1 MDKRAFQPNIVSR
14 TTRTA
19 VAAMLASTMCIPS
32 PALAQES
39 RSDNSPTS
47 ELQEPSNEETL
58 GDKPDSTLAAAND
71 SSPQQAVETAI
82 EEAPVALSAGED
94 AESTLTY
101 SIDEDGNATITGT
114 TDEKTKRGVVIPE
127 SIDGHPVTAIAAY
140 AFSGKTPQSDYDLS
154 DRTDLWL
161 TSIYIPNSVK
171 SIGGFAFE
179 NNKNLESVHLPENG
193 CTIGHRGG
201 YLDAHGS
208 IFDGCT
214 SLKTI
219 TIPDGLDVIDPTHFE
234 TCISA
239 LSAPKLESVTF
250 AKGTSTICNGLLAN
264 CPSLKSI
271 NIPDSV
277 KSIGA
282 SVFSDCEAL
291 ESIDIP
297 DSVKS
302 IGSYAFSGCEALE
315 SVRLPEGG
323 CEIGAKDDRGSY
335 GFVFS
340 GCTSLKRIAIPD
352 GLTTPDAHNSTT
364 GAFAAPALESVAI
377 ANNASAI
384 DGGLLANCPS
394 LKSVDI
400 PDSVKSIGAFAF
412 SGCEALES
420 VRLPEGGC
428 EIGAKKGYGD
438 CGRIFSGCTSLKR
451 IAIPDGL
458 TTPDAHNSTTGAFA
472 APALESVA
480 IANNASAI
488 DGGLLANCPSLKSVD
503 IPDSVKSIGAF
514 AFSGCEA
521 LESVRLPE
529 GGCEIGSVFFSYND
543 GPKRYGNV
551 FQGCTSLTS
560 LHIPKGI
567 TALSSENYYA
577 WDYSMFSAPALKSVT
592 FEDSVNALS
601 ASMFKNCEALEAVSI
616 PNGVKTIPSYCF
628 SNCKALTSLDIPE
641 SVKTIEGCA
650 FKGCGFASINLPDTV
665 KAIHDGAFA
674 DCASLSTVNLPTKGV
689 ELGGSY
695 YPSNS
700 NSGTFAGCT
709 ALKSITLPDGITG
722 GMLGAP
728 ALTNVKFAP
737 GIKKINGLGGC
748 TALSNVIVPD
758 SARQICEGSFS
769 GCVSLQRIDIPE
781 GVTSISN
788 SAFGYCKSLQQVN
801 LPDSLRKIGYNSFGN
816 CTSLQDLQIPADVA
830 EIGGGAFI
838 NCTSLKSVSLPSN
851 IQQINHSTFENC
863 TSLKS
868 IDLPISVRNI
878 YEHAFYKCYD
888 LVNATITPNT
898 TNISNN
904 AFDLSGL
911 ENGTITCVKGSAAD
925 SFAQKAGIKRNYYT
939 DNTDYQDVAN
949 SSISLNTY
957 DIGFDGTSA
966 EPKPNVYIGNKY
978 LYSGSDFDIYYENNT
993 APGTATIVITGK
1005 GKYHGTRTFTFQI
1018 DEAEQG
1024 SAVRLAGESAAD
1036 TSARIAT
1043 EAFPEGSEWV
1053 IIARDDDFADA
1064 MSATGLAGVLN
1075 APIVLTDRYSLS
1087 DAAARAV
1094 QTLGAKKAYIIGGT
1108 GAIPGDIEGSLA
1120 TFGCQTQDRI
1130 FGYDSWDTST
1140 ECAKKIAEHGG
1151 NPGSNA
1157 VVAMSTNFQDALS
1170 ISSYAYKYQVP
1181 IFLETDEAHG
1191 RQLTEAAASAIKELS
1206 GTIYVPGGNGAVPQA
1221 SVEEVFGR
1229 ERVVRLSGWD
1239 GYDTSNQI
1247 ATYMV
1252 EHGLLSPSTICLA
1265 SGAPDPKGVDAL
1277 AGAAFAGKAG
1287 GVVLLTNANPRFG
1300 SISTTTIEGADSE
1313 GTSAFLPSH
1322 AKDVEQAYI
1331 LGGKAVMPA
1340 ELQQR
1345 VNDILD

>member
-352 GLTTPDAHNSTT
+352 GLTTPN
-364 GAFAAPALESVAI
+364 
-377 ANNASAI
+377 
-384 DGGLLANCPS
+384 
-394 LKSVDI
+394 
-400 PDSVKSIGAFAF
+400 
-412 SGCEALES
+412 
-420 VRLPEGGC
+420 
-428 EIGAKKGYGD
+428 
-438 CGRIFSGCTSLKR
+438 
-451 IAIPDGL
+451 
-458 TTPDAHNSTTGAFA
+458 AHNSTTGAFA

-551 FQGCTSLTS
+551 FQGCTSLTN

-838 NCTSLKSVSLPSN
+838 NCTSLESVSLPSN

>member
-1 MDKRAFQPNIVSR
+1 
-14 TTRTA
+14 
-19 VAAMLASTMCIPS
+19 MLASTMCIPS

-39 RSDNSPTS
+39 RSDNSPAS

-71 SSPQQAVETAI
+71 SPSLQATEAAVED
-82 EEAPVALSAGED
+82 APMALSAGED

-114 TDEKTKRGVVIPE
+114 TDEKTKRGIVIPE
-127 SIDGHPVTAIAAY
+127 SIDGHPVTAIAEY

-171 SIGGFAFE
+171 SIGGFAFK

-193 CTIGHRGG
+193 CIIGHKDRW
-201 YLDAHGS
+201 DAYGS
-208 IFDGCT
+208 IFSECI

-219 TIPDGLDVIDPTHFE
+219 TIPNGLDIIDGTYRG

-239 LSAPKLESVTF
+239 LSAPNLENVIFS
-250 AKGTSTICNGLLAN
+250 KGTSAIC
-264 CPSLKSI
+264 
-271 NIPDSV
+271 
-277 KSIGA
+277 
-282 SVFSDCEAL
+282 
-291 ESIDIP
+291 
-297 DSVKS
+297 
-302 IGSYAFSGCEALE
+302 
-315 SVRLPEGG
+315 
-323 CEIGAKDDRGSY
+323 RG
-335 GFVFS
+335 
-340 GCTSLKRIAIPD
+340 I
-352 GLTTPDAHNSTT
+352 
-364 GAFAAPALESVAI
+364 
-377 ANNASAI
+377 
-384 DGGLLANCPS
+384 LANCPS

-420 VRLPEGGC
+420 VRLPEG
-428 EIGAKKGYGD
+428 
-438 CGRIFSGCTSLKR
+438 S
-451 IAIPDGL
+451 
-458 TTPDAHNSTTGAFA
+458 
-472 APALESVA
+472 
-480 IANNASAI
+480 
-488 DGGLLANCPSLKSVD
+488 
-503 IPDSVKSIGAF
+503 
-514 AFSGCEA
+514 
-521 LESVRLPE
+521 
-529 GGCEIGSVFFSYND
+529 CEIGSILNYYNESQL
-543 GPKRYGNV
+543 YGNV

-560 LHIPKGI
+560 LRLPKGI
-567 TALSSENYYA
+567 TAISSENNYA

-592 FEDSVNALS
+592 FEDGTNTLFAH
-601 ASMFKNCEALEAVSI
+601 MFENCEALESVSI

-628 SNCKALTSLDIPE
+628 SNCKALASLDIPE
-641 SVKTIEGCA
+641 SVKTIESYA
-650 FKGCGFASINLPDTV
+650 FKGCGFASIDLPDTV
-665 KAIHDGAFA
+665 KAIHDRAFA
-674 DCASLSTVNLPTKGV
+674 DCTSLSTVNLPTKGV

-709 ALKSITLPDGITG
+709 ALKSIALPDGITG

-769 GCVSLQRIDIPE
+769 GCVSLQKIDIPE

-788 SAFGYCKSLQQVN
+788 DAFGYCKSLQQVN
-801 LPDSLRKIGYNSFGN
+801 LPDSLRRIGYNSFNN
-816 CTSLQDLQIPADVA
+816 CASLQNLQRCTDVA
-830 EIGGGAFI
+830 EIGSSAFA
-838 NCTSLKSVSLPSN
+838 NCTSLESISLPTN
-851 IQQINHSTFENC
+851 IQQINNSTFENC

-868 IDLPISVRNI
+868 IDLPISVRSI

-888 LVNATITPNT
+888 LANATITPNT
-898 TNISNN
+898 TNISSN

-911 ENGTITCVKGSAAD
+911 ENGTITCVRGSAAD
-925 SFAQKAGIKRNYYT
+925 SFARNADIKQSYYT
-939 DNTDYQDVAN
+939 DSTDYQDVAN
-949 SSISLNTY
+949 SSIYLNSY

-966 EPKPNVYIGNKY
+966 EPKPNVYIGNQY
-978 LYSGSDFDIYYENNT
+978 LYSGRDFDIYYENNT

-1053 IIARDDDFADA
+1053 VIARDDDFADA

-1151 NPGSNA
+1151 NSDGNA

-1191 RQLTEAAASAIKELS
+1191 RQLTEAAVSAIKELS

-1221 SVEEVFGR
+1221 SVEEVFGKQ
-1229 ERVVRLSGWD
+1229 RVARLSGWD

-1252 EHGLLSPSTICLA
+1252 ERGLLSPSTICLA

-1277 AGAAFAGKAG
+1277 AGAALAGKAG
-1287 GVVLLTNANPRFG
+1287 GVVLLTNVNPRFG

>member
-94 AESTLTY
+94 ADSALTY

-179 NNKNLESVHLPENG
+179 NNRNLESVHLPENG

-394 LKSVDI
+394 LKSI
-400 PDSVKSIGAFAF
+400 
-412 SGCEALES
+412 
-420 VRLPEGGC
+420 
-428 EIGAKKGYGD
+428 
-438 CGRIFSGCTSLKR
+438 
-451 IAIPDGL
+451 
-458 TTPDAHNSTTGAFA
+458 
-472 APALESVA
+472 
-480 IANNASAI
+480 
-488 DGGLLANCPSLKSVD
+488 D

-551 FQGCTSLTS
+551 FQGCTSLTN

-838 NCTSLKSVSLPSN
+838 NCTSLESVSLPSN

-1221 SVEEVFGR
+1221 SVEEVFGKK
-1229 ERVVRLSGWD
+1229 RVVRLSGWD

-1252 EHGLLSPSTICLA
+1252 ERGLLSPSTICLV

-1277 AGAAFAGKAG
+1277 AGAALAGKAG

-1300 SISTTTIEGADSE
+1300 SISTTTIEGADSK

>member
-428 EIGAKKGYGD
+428 EIG
-438 CGRIFSGCTSLKR
+438 
-451 IAIPDGL
+451 
-458 TTPDAHNSTTGAFA
+458 
-472 APALESVA
+472 
-480 IANNASAI
+480 
-488 DGGLLANCPSLKSVD
+488 
-503 IPDSVKSIGAF
+503 
-514 AFSGCEA
+514 
-521 LESVRLPE
+521 
-529 GGCEIGSVFFSYND
+529 SVFFSYND

-551 FQGCTSLTS
+551 FQGCTSLTN

-709 ALKSITLPDGITG
+709 ALKSVTLPDGITG

-838 NCTSLKSVSLPSN
+838 NCTSLESVSLPSN

-1221 SVEEVFGR
+1221 SVEEVFGKK
-1229 ERVVRLSGWD
+1229 RVVRLSGWD

-1252 EHGLLSPSTICLA
+1252 ERGLLSPSTICLA

-1277 AGAAFAGKAG
+1277 AGAALAGKAG

>member
-58 GDKPDSTLAAAND
+58 GDKLDSTLAAAND
-71 SSPQQAVETAI
+71 SPSLQATEAAVED
-82 EEAPVALSAGED
+82 APIALSAGED

-101 SIDEDGNATITGT
+101 SIGEDGNATITGT
-114 TDEKTKRGVVIPE
+114 TDEKTKRGIVIPE

-171 SIGGFAFE
+171 SIGGFAFS

-193 CTIGHRGG
+193 CTIGHRDNW
-201 YLDAHGS
+201 DAYGS
-208 IFDGCT
+208 IFDECV
-214 SLKTI
+214 SLKLI
-219 TIPDGLDVIDPTHFE
+219 TIPKGLNIIDGSYRGTY
-234 TCISA
+234 ISA

-250 AKGTSTICNGLLAN
+250 AEGTSAIC
-264 CPSLKSI
+264 K
-271 NIPDSV
+271 
-277 KSIGA
+277 
-282 SVFSDCEAL
+282 
-291 ESIDIP
+291 
-297 DSVKS
+297 
-302 IGSYAFSGCEALE
+302 
-315 SVRLPEGG
+315 
-323 CEIGAKDDRGSY
+323 
-335 GFVFS
+335 
-340 GCTSLKRIAIPD
+340 
-352 GLTTPDAHNSTT
+352 
-364 GAFAAPALESVAI
+364 
-377 ANNASAI
+377 
-384 DGGLLANCPS
+384 GLLANCPS

-400 PDSVKSIGAFAF
+400 PDSVKSIDAYAF
-412 SGCEALES
+412 SGCASLES

-428 EIGAKKGYGD
+428 EIGNNGLDGN
-438 CGRIFSGCTSLKR
+438 CGPIFTGCDSLKH
-451 IAIPDGL
+451 IIIPDGL
-458 TTPDAHNSTTGAFA
+458 TIPNDNDSPTGAFAFA
-472 APALESVA
+472 APALESVTF
-480 IANNASAI
+480 ANDVSAI
-488 DGGLLANCPSLKSVD
+488 DHGLLANCPSLKSVD

-551 FQGCTSLTS
+551 FQGCTSLTN

-801 LPDSLRKIGYNSFGN
+801 LPDSLRKIGYNSFSN

-838 NCTSLKSVSLPSN
+838 NCTSLESVSLPSN
-851 IQQINHSTFENC
+851 IQQINYSTFENC
-863 TSLKS
+863 TSLKA

-911 ENGTITCVKGSAAD
+911 ENGTITCVRGSAAD
-925 SFAQKAGIKRNYYT
+925 SFARNADIKRSYYT
-939 DNTDYQDVAN
+939 DSTDYQDVAN
-949 SSISLNTY
+949 SSIYLNSY
-957 DIGFDGTSA
+957 DIRFDGTSA
-966 EPKPNVYIGNKY
+966 EPKPNVYIGNQY
-978 LYSGSDFDIYYENNT
+978 LYSGRDFDIYYENNT

-1053 IIARDDDFADA
+1053 VIARDDDFADA

-1094 QTLGAKKAYIIGGT
+1094 QALGAKKAYIIGGT
-1108 GAIPGDIEGSLA
+1108 GAIPGDIEGGLA
-1120 TFGCQTQDRI
+1120 TFGCQTQGRI

-1191 RQLTEAAASAIKELS
+1191 RQLTEAAASAIKKLS

-1221 SVEEVFGR
+1221 SVEEVFGK

-1277 AGAAFAGKAG
+1277 AGAALAGKAG

-1300 SISTTTIEGADSE
+1300 SISTTTIKGADSE

>member
-1 MDKRAFQPNIVSR
+1 
-14 TTRTA
+14 
-19 VAAMLASTMCIPS
+19 MLASTMCIPS

-39 RSDNSPTS
+39 RSDNSPAS

-71 SSPQQAVETAI
+71 SPSLQATEAAVED
-82 EEAPVALSAGED
+82 APMALSAGED

-114 TDEKTKRGVVIPE
+114 TDEKTKRGIVIPE
-127 SIDGHPVTAIAAY
+127 SIDGHPVTAIAEY

-171 SIGGFAFE
+171 SIGGFAFK

-193 CTIGHRGG
+193 CIIGHKDRW
-201 YLDAHGS
+201 DAYGS
-208 IFDGCT
+208 IFSECI

-219 TIPDGLDVIDPTHFE
+219 TIPNGLDIIDGTYRG

-239 LSAPKLESVTF
+239 LSAPNLENVIFS
-250 AKGTSTICNGLLAN
+250 KGTSAIC
-264 CPSLKSI
+264 
-271 NIPDSV
+271 
-277 KSIGA
+277 
-282 SVFSDCEAL
+282 
-291 ESIDIP
+291 
-297 DSVKS
+297 
-302 IGSYAFSGCEALE
+302 
-315 SVRLPEGG
+315 
-323 CEIGAKDDRGSY
+323 RG
-335 GFVFS
+335 
-340 GCTSLKRIAIPD
+340 I
-352 GLTTPDAHNSTT
+352 
-364 GAFAAPALESVAI
+364 
-377 ANNASAI
+377 
-384 DGGLLANCPS
+384 LANCPS

-420 VRLPEGGC
+420 VRLPEG
-428 EIGAKKGYGD
+428 
-438 CGRIFSGCTSLKR
+438 S
-451 IAIPDGL
+451 
-458 TTPDAHNSTTGAFA
+458 
-472 APALESVA
+472 
-480 IANNASAI
+480 
-488 DGGLLANCPSLKSVD
+488 
-503 IPDSVKSIGAF
+503 
-514 AFSGCEA
+514 
-521 LESVRLPE
+521 
-529 GGCEIGSVFFSYND
+529 CEIGSILNYYNESQL
-543 GPKRYGNV
+543 YGNV

-560 LHIPKGI
+560 LRLPKGI
-567 TALSSENYYA
+567 TAISSENNYA

-592 FEDSVNALS
+592 FEDGTNTLFAH
-601 ASMFKNCEALEAVSI
+601 MFENCEALESVSI

-628 SNCKALTSLDIPE
+628 SNCKALASLDIPE
-641 SVKTIEGCA
+641 SVKTIESYA
-650 FKGCGFASINLPDTV
+650 FKGCGFASIDLPDTV
-665 KAIHDGAFA
+665 KAIHDRAFA
-674 DCASLSTVNLPTKGV
+674 DCTSLSTVNLPTKGV

-769 GCVSLQRIDIPE
+769 GCVSLQKIDIPE

-788 SAFGYCKSLQQVN
+788 DAFGYCKSLQQVN
-801 LPDSLRKIGYNSFGN
+801 LPDSLRRIGYNSFNN
-816 CTSLQDLQIPADVA
+816 CASLQNLQIPTDVA
-830 EIGGGAFI
+830 EIGSSAFA
-838 NCTSLKSVSLPSN
+838 NCTSLESISLPTN
-851 IQQINHSTFENC
+851 IQQINNSTFENC

-868 IDLPISVRNI
+868 IDLPISVRSI

-888 LVNATITPNT
+888 LANATITPNT
-898 TNISNN
+898 TNISSN

-911 ENGTITCVKGSAAD
+911 ENGTITCVRGSAAD
-925 SFAQKAGIKRNYYT
+925 SFARNADIKQSYYT
-939 DNTDYQDVAN
+939 DSTDYQDVAN
-949 SSISLNTY
+949 SSIYLNSY

-966 EPKPNVYIGNKY
+966 EPKPNVYIGNQY
-978 LYSGSDFDIYYENNT
+978 LYSGRDFDIYYENNT

-1053 IIARDDDFADA
+1053 VIARDDDFADA

-1151 NPGSNA
+1151 NSDGNA

-1191 RQLTEAAASAIKELS
+1191 RQLTEAAVSAIKELS

-1221 SVEEVFGR
+1221 SVEEVFGKQ
-1229 ERVVRLSGWD
+1229 RVARLSGWD

-1252 EHGLLSPSTICLA
+1252 ERGLLSPSTICLA

-1277 AGAAFAGKAG
+1277 AGAALAGKAG
-1287 GVVLLTNANPRFG
+1287 GVVLLTNVNPRFG

-1345 VNDILD
+1345 VNYILG

>member
-1 MDKRAFQPNIVSR
+1 MDKRAIQPYIVSR

-19 VAAMLASTMCIPS
+19 VAAMLASTMCMPL
-32 PALAQES
+32 PALAQEN
-39 RSDNSPTS
+39 RSDNSPAS

-58 GDKPDSTLAAAND
+58 GDKPDSTLAAASD
-71 SSPQQAVETAI
+71 SSPQQAAKTAI
-82 EEAPVALSAGED
+82 EEAPITLSAGED

-114 TDEKTKRGVVIPE
+114 TDEKTKRGIVIPE

-171 SIGGFAFE
+171 SIGGFAFK

-193 CTIGHRGG
+193 CIIGHKDRW
-201 YLDAHGS
+201 DAYGS
-208 IFDGCT
+208 IFSECI

-219 TIPDGLDVIDPTHFE
+219 IIPNGLDIIDGTYRG

-239 LSAPKLESVTF
+239 LSAPNLENVIFS
-250 AKGTSTICNGLLAN
+250 KGTSAIC
-264 CPSLKSI
+264 
-271 NIPDSV
+271 
-277 KSIGA
+277 
-282 SVFSDCEAL
+282 
-291 ESIDIP
+291 
-297 DSVKS
+297 
-302 IGSYAFSGCEALE
+302 
-315 SVRLPEGG
+315 
-323 CEIGAKDDRGSY
+323 RG
-335 GFVFS
+335 
-340 GCTSLKRIAIPD
+340 I
-352 GLTTPDAHNSTT
+352 
-364 GAFAAPALESVAI
+364 
-377 ANNASAI
+377 
-384 DGGLLANCPS
+384 LANCPS

-400 PDSVKSIGAFAF
+400 PDSVKSIDAYAFSGCTSLESMEIPDSIKSIGACAF
-412 SGCEALES
+412 SGCEALE
-420 VRLPEGGC
+420 
-428 EIGAKKGYGD
+428 A
-438 CGRIFSGCTSLKR
+438 
-451 IAIPDGL
+451 
-458 TTPDAHNSTTGAFA
+458 
-472 APALESVA
+472 
-480 IANNASAI
+480 
-488 DGGLLANCPSLKSVD
+488 
-503 IPDSVKSIGAF
+503 
-514 AFSGCEA
+514 
-521 LESVRLPE
+521 VRLPE
-529 GGCEIGSVFFSYND
+529 GGCEIGSTLN
-543 GPKRYGNV
+543 GYGSTL
-551 FQGCTSLTS
+551 FGDIFEGCTSLTN

-567 TALSSENYYA
+567 TATSSENNHA

-592 FEDSVNALS
+592 FEDGVNALS
-601 ASMFKNCEALEAVSI
+601 ASMFKNCEALESVSI

-628 SNCKALTSLDIPE
+628 SNCKALASLDVPE
-641 SVKTIEGCA
+641 SVKTIESYA
-650 FKGCGFASINLPDTV
+650 FKGCGFASIDLPDTV
-665 KAIHDGAFA
+665 KAIHDRAFA
-674 DCASLSTVNLPTKGV
+674 DCTSLSTVNLPTKGV

-830 EIGGGAFI
+830 EIGGGAFT
-838 NCTSLKSVSLPSN
+838 NCTSLESVSLPSN
-851 IQQINHSTFENC
+851 IQQINYSTFENC
-863 TSLKS
+863 TSLKT
-868 IDLPISVRNI
+868 INLPISVRSI

-888 LVNATITPNT
+888 LANATITPNT
-898 TNISNN
+898 TNISSN

-911 ENGTITCVKGSAAD
+911 ENGTITCVRDSAAD
-925 SFAQKAGIKRNYYT
+925 SFARNADIKRSYYT
-939 DNTDYQDVAN
+939 DSTDYQDVAN

-966 EPKPNVYIGNKY
+966 EPKPNVYIGNQY
-978 LYSGSDFDIYYENNT
+978 LYSGKDFDIYYENNT

-1053 IIARDDDFADA
+1053 VIARDDDFADA

-1094 QTLGAKKAYIIGGT
+1094 QALGAKKAYIIGGT
-1108 GAIPGDIEGSLA
+1108 GAIPGDIEGGLA
-1120 TFGCQTQDRI
+1120 TFGCQTQGRI

-1191 RQLTEAAASAIKELS
+1191 RQLTEAAVSAIKELS
-1206 GTIYVPGGNGAVPQA
+1206 GTIYVPGGNGAVPRA
-1221 SVEEVFGR
+1221 SVEEVFGKQ
-1229 ERVVRLSGWD
+1229 RVVRLSGWD

-1252 EHGLLSPSTICLA
+1252 ERGLLSPSTICLA

-1277 AGAAFAGKAG
+1277 AGAALAGKAG

-1345 VNDILD
+1345 VNDILG

>member
-193 CTIGHRGG
+193 CTIGHKDRW
-201 YLDAHGS
+201 DAYGS
-208 IFDGCT
+208 IFSECI

-219 TIPDGLDVIDPTHFE
+219 TIPNGLDIIDGTYRG

-250 AKGTSTICNGLLAN
+250 VEGASTIC
-264 CPSLKSI
+264 K
-271 NIPDSV
+271 
-277 KSIGA
+277 
-282 SVFSDCEAL
+282 
-291 ESIDIP
+291 
-297 DSVKS
+297 
-302 IGSYAFSGCEALE
+302 
-315 SVRLPEGG
+315 
-323 CEIGAKDDRGSY
+323 
-335 GFVFS
+335 GF
-340 GCTSLKRIAIPD
+340 
-352 GLTTPDAHNSTT
+352 
-364 GAFAAPALESVAI
+364 
-377 ANNASAI
+377 
-384 DGGLLANCPS
+384 LANCPS

-400 PDSVKSIGAFAF
+400 PDSVKSIEAYAF

-420 VRLPEGGC
+420 
-428 EIGAKKGYGD
+428 I
-438 CGRIFSGCTSLKR
+438 
-451 IAIPDGL
+451 
-458 TTPDAHNSTTGAFA
+458 
-472 APALESVA
+472 
-480 IANNASAI
+480 
-488 DGGLLANCPSLKSVD
+488 D
-503 IPDSVKSIGAF
+503 IPDSVKSIGAY
-514 AFSGCEA
+514 AFGGCEG
-521 LESVRLPE
+521 LESVRLPD
-529 GGCEIGSVFFSYND
+529 GGCEIGSTLN
-543 GPKRYGNV
+543 GYGSTLFGNI
-551 FQGCTSLTS
+551 FEGCTSLTE
-560 LHIPKGI
+560 LYIPKGI
-567 TALSSENYYA
+567 AAISDENDYA

-592 FEDSVNALS
+592 FDDGVNALS
-601 ASMFKNCEALEAVSI
+601 ANMFKNCEALESVSI

-628 SNCKALTSLDIPE
+628 SNCKALASLDIPE
-641 SVKTIEGCA
+641 SVKTIEDYA
-650 FKGCGFASINLPDTV
+650 FKGCGFVSINLPDTV
-665 KAIHDGAFA
+665 KAIHNGAFA
-674 DCASLSTVNLPTKGV
+674 DCTSLSTVNLPTKGV
-689 ELGGSY
+689 ELGGNY
-695 YPSNS
+695 HFSNS
-700 NSGTFAGCT
+700 NYGTFAGCT

-816 CTSLQDLQIPADVA
+816 CTSLQNLQIPTNVA
-830 EIGGGAFI
+830 EIGSSAFA
-838 NCTSLKSVSLPSN
+838 NCTSLESISLPTN
-851 IQQINHSTFENC
+851 IQKINSSTFENC

-868 IDLPISVRNI
+868 IDLPISVRSI
-878 YEHAFYKCYD
+878 YEHAFYKCYA
-888 LVNATITPNT
+888 LANATITPNT
-898 TNISNN
+898 TNISSN

-911 ENGTITCVKGSAAD
+911 ENGTITCVRDSAAD
-925 SFAQKAGIKRNYYT
+925 SFARNADIKRSYYT
-939 DNTDYQDVAN
+939 DSTDYQDVAN
-949 SSISLNTY
+949 SSIYLNSY

-966 EPKPNVYIGNKY
+966 EPKPNVYIGNQY
-978 LYSGSDFDIYYENNT
+978 LYSGRDFDIYYENNT

-1053 IIARDDDFADA
+1053 VIARDDDFADA

-1094 QTLGAKKAYIIGGT
+1094 QALGAKKAYIIGGT
-1108 GAIPGDIEGSLA
+1108 GAIPGDIEGGLA
-1120 TFGCQTQDRI
+1120 TFGCQTQGRI

-1191 RQLTEAAASAIKELS
+1191 RQLTEAAVSAIKELS
-1206 GTIYVPGGNGAVPQA
+1206 GTIYVPGGNGAVPRA
-1221 SVEEVFGR
+1221 SVEEVFGKQ
-1229 ERVVRLSGWD
+1229 RVVRLSGWD

-1252 EHGLLSPSTICLA
+1252 ERGLLSPSTICLA

-1277 AGAAFAGKAG
+1277 AGAALAGKAG

-1345 VNDILD
+1345 VNDILG

>member
-39 RSDNSPTS
+39 RSDNSPAS

-71 SSPQQAVETAI
+71 SPSLQATEAAVED
-82 EEAPVALSAGED
+82 APMALSAGED

-114 TDEKTKRGVVIPE
+114 TDEKTKRGIVIPE
-127 SIDGHPVTAIAAY
+127 SIDGHPVTAIAEY

-171 SIGGFAFE
+171 SIGGFAFK

-193 CTIGHRGG
+193 CIIGHKDRW
-201 YLDAHGS
+201 DAYGS
-208 IFDGCT
+208 IFSECI

-219 TIPDGLDVIDPTHFE
+219 TIPNGLDIIDGTYRG

-239 LSAPKLESVTF
+239 LSAPNLENVIFS
-250 AKGTSTICNGLLAN
+250 KGTSAIC
-264 CPSLKSI
+264 
-271 NIPDSV
+271 
-277 KSIGA
+277 
-282 SVFSDCEAL
+282 
-291 ESIDIP
+291 
-297 DSVKS
+297 
-302 IGSYAFSGCEALE
+302 
-315 SVRLPEGG
+315 
-323 CEIGAKDDRGSY
+323 RG
-335 GFVFS
+335 
-340 GCTSLKRIAIPD
+340 I
-352 GLTTPDAHNSTT
+352 
-364 GAFAAPALESVAI
+364 
-377 ANNASAI
+377 
-384 DGGLLANCPS
+384 LANCPS

-400 PDSVKSIGAFAF
+400 PDSVKSIGAYAF
-412 SGCEALES
+412 GGCEALES
-420 VRLPEGGC
+420 VRLP
-428 EIGAKKGYGD
+428 D
-438 CGRIFSGCTSLKR
+438 
-451 IAIPDGL
+451 
-458 TTPDAHNSTTGAFA
+458 
-472 APALESVA
+472 
-480 IANNASAI
+480 
-488 DGGLLANCPSLKSVD
+488 
-503 IPDSVKSIGAF
+503 
-514 AFSGCEA
+514 
-521 LESVRLPE
+521 
-529 GGCEIGSVFFSYND
+529 GGCEIGSALNYYHD
-543 GPKRYGNV
+543 GLQLHGNV
-551 FQGCTSLTS
+551 FQGCTSLTN

-567 TALSSENYYA
+567 TAISNESSYTWSYP
-577 WDYSMFSAPALKSVT
+577 MFSAPALKSVT
-592 FEDSVNALS
+592 FEDGVNAL
-601 ASMFKNCEALEAVSI
+601 ATSMFENCEALESVNI
-616 PNGVKTIPSYCF
+616 PNGVKTIPSSCF
-628 SNCKALTSLDIPE
+628 SNCKALASLDIPE
-641 SVKTIEGCA
+641 SVKTIEGYA
-650 FKGCGFASINLPDTV
+650 FEGCGFASIDLPDTV
-665 KAIHDGAFA
+665 KAIHDRAFA

-838 NCTSLKSVSLPSN
+838 NCTSLESVSLPSN
-851 IQQINHSTFENC
+851 IQQINYSTFENC
-863 TSLKS
+863 TSLKT
-868 IDLPISVRNI
+868 IDLPISVRSI

-888 LVNATITPNT
+888 LTNATITPNT
-898 TNISNN
+898 TNISSN

-911 ENGTITCVKGSAAD
+911 ENGTITCVRGSAAD
-925 SFAQKAGIKRNYYT
+925 SFARNADIKRSYYT
-939 DNTDYQDVAN
+939 DSTDYQDVAN

-966 EPKPNVYIGNKY
+966 EPKPNVYIGNQY
-978 LYSGSDFDIYYENNT
+978 LYSGRDFDIYYENNT
-993 APGTATIVITGK
+993 APRTATIVITGK

-1094 QTLGAKKAYIIGGT
+1094 QTLGAKKAYIIGVT
-1108 GAIPGDIEGSLA
+1108 GAIPGDIEGGLA
-1120 TFGCQTQDRI
+1120 TFGCQTQGRI

-1151 NPGSNA
+1151 NSSGNA

-1191 RQLTEAAASAIKELS
+1191 RQLTEAAVSTIKELS

-1221 SVEEVFGR
+1221 SVEDVFGK

-1277 AGAAFAGKAG
+1277 AGAALAGKAG

-1345 VNDILD
+1345 VNDILG

>member
-1 MDKRAFQPNIVSR
+1 MDKRAIQPYIVSR

-19 VAAMLASTMCIPS
+19 VAAMLASTMCMPL
-32 PALAQES
+32 PALAQEN
-39 RSDNSPTS
+39 RSDNSPAS

-58 GDKPDSTLAAAND
+58 GDKPDSTLAAASD
-71 SSPQQAVETAI
+71 SSPQQAAKTAI
-82 EEAPVALSAGED
+82 EEAPITLSAGED

-114 TDEKTKRGVVIPE
+114 TDEKTKRGIVIPE

-171 SIGGFAFE
+171 SIGGFAFK

-193 CTIGHRGG
+193 CIIGHKDRW
-201 YLDAHGS
+201 DAYGS
-208 IFDGCT
+208 IFSECI

-219 TIPDGLDVIDPTHFE
+219 IIPNGLDIIDGTYRG

-239 LSAPKLESVTF
+239 LSAPNLENVIFS
-250 AKGTSTICNGLLAN
+250 KGTSAIC
-264 CPSLKSI
+264 
-271 NIPDSV
+271 
-277 KSIGA
+277 
-282 SVFSDCEAL
+282 
-291 ESIDIP
+291 
-297 DSVKS
+297 
-302 IGSYAFSGCEALE
+302 
-315 SVRLPEGG
+315 
-323 CEIGAKDDRGSY
+323 RG
-335 GFVFS
+335 
-340 GCTSLKRIAIPD
+340 I
-352 GLTTPDAHNSTT
+352 
-364 GAFAAPALESVAI
+364 
-377 ANNASAI
+377 
-384 DGGLLANCPS
+384 LANCPS

-400 PDSVKSIGAFAF
+400 PDSVKSIDAYAFSGCTSLESMEIPDSIKSIGACAF
-412 SGCEALES
+412 SGCEALE
-420 VRLPEGGC
+420 
-428 EIGAKKGYGD
+428 A
-438 CGRIFSGCTSLKR
+438 
-451 IAIPDGL
+451 
-458 TTPDAHNSTTGAFA
+458 
-472 APALESVA
+472 
-480 IANNASAI
+480 
-488 DGGLLANCPSLKSVD
+488 
-503 IPDSVKSIGAF
+503 
-514 AFSGCEA
+514 
-521 LESVRLPE
+521 VRLPE
-529 GGCEIGSVFFSYND
+529 GGCEIGSTLN
-543 GPKRYGNV
+543 GYGSTL
-551 FQGCTSLTS
+551 FGDIFEGCTSLTN

-567 TALSSENYYA
+567 TATSSENNHA

-592 FEDSVNALS
+592 FEDGVNALS
-601 ASMFKNCEALEAVSI
+601 ASMFKNCEALESVSI

-628 SNCKALTSLDIPE
+628 SNCKALASLDVPE
-641 SVKTIEGCA
+641 SVKTIESYA
-650 FKGCGFASINLPDTV
+650 FKGCGFASIDLPDTV
-665 KAIHDGAFA
+665 KAIHDRAFA
-674 DCASLSTVNLPTKGV
+674 DCTSLSTVNLPTKGV

-816 CTSLQDLQIPADVA
+816 CTSLQDLQIPADIA
-830 EIGGGAFI
+830 EIGGGAFT
-838 NCTSLKSVSLPSN
+838 NCTSLESVSLPSN
-851 IQQINHSTFENC
+851 IQQINYSTFENC
-863 TSLKS
+863 TSLKT
-868 IDLPISVRNI
+868 INLPISVRSI

-888 LVNATITPNT
+888 LANATITPNT
-898 TNISNN
+898 TNISSN

-911 ENGTITCVKGSAAD
+911 ENGTITCVRDSAAD
-925 SFAQKAGIKRNYYT
+925 SFARNADIKRSYYT
-939 DNTDYQDVAN
+939 DSTDYQDVAN

-966 EPKPNVYIGNKY
+966 EPKPNVYIGNQY
-978 LYSGSDFDIYYENNT
+978 LYSGRDFDIYYKNNT

-1053 IIARDDDFADA
+1053 VIARDDDFADA

-1087 DAAARAV
+1087 NAAARAV
-1094 QTLGAKKAYIIGGT
+1094 QALGAKKAYIIGGT
-1108 GAIPGDIEGSLA
+1108 GAIPGDIEGGLA
-1120 TFGCQTQDRI
+1120 TFGCQTQGRI

-1191 RQLTEAAASAIKELS
+1191 RQLTEAAVSAIKELS
-1206 GTIYVPGGNGAVPQA
+1206 GTIYVPGGNGAVPRA
-1221 SVEEVFGR
+1221 SVEEVFGKQ
-1229 ERVVRLSGWD
+1229 RVVRLSGWD

-1252 EHGLLSPSTICLA
+1252 ERGLLSPSTICLA

-1277 AGAAFAGKAG
+1277 AGAALAGKAG

-1345 VNDILD
+1345 VNDILG

>member
-1 MDKRAFQPNIVSR
+1 MDKRAIQPSIVSR

-19 VAAMLASTMCIPS
+19 VAAMLASTMCMPL
-32 PALAQES
+32 PALAQEN

-58 GDKPDSTLAAAND
+58 GDKPDSTSSVAND
-71 SSPQQAVETAI
+71 PFSLQTAEIAI
-82 EEAPVALSAGED
+82 EEAPMTLSAGED
-94 AESTLTY
+94 EESSLTY
-101 SIDEDGNATITGT
+101 SIDEDGNVTITGT
-114 TDEKTKRGVVIPE
+114 TDETTERGIVIPE

-140 AFSGKTPQSDYDLS
+140 AFSGKTPQSGYDLS

-193 CTIGHRGG
+193 CTIGHRDRYG
-201 YLDAHGS
+201 DAYDS
-208 IFDGCT
+208 IFNGCI

-219 TIPDGLDVIDPTHFE
+219 TIPNGLDVIDRTHFE
-234 TCISA
+234 TYISA

-250 AKGTSTICNGLLAN
+250 VKGTSTICNGLLAN

-282 SVFSDCEAL
+282 CAFRDCEAL

-302 IGSYAFSGCEALE
+302 IGNY
-315 SVRLPEGG
+315 
-323 CEIGAKDDRGSY
+323 
-335 GFVFS
+335 
-340 GCTSLKRIAIPD
+340 
-352 GLTTPDAHNSTT
+352 
-364 GAFAAPALESVAI
+364 
-377 ANNASAI
+377 
-384 DGGLLANCPS
+384 
-394 LKSVDI
+394 
-400 PDSVKSIGAFAF
+400 
-412 SGCEALES
+412 
-420 VRLPEGGC
+420 
-428 EIGAKKGYGD
+428 
-438 CGRIFSGCTSLKR
+438 
-451 IAIPDGL
+451 
-458 TTPDAHNSTTGAFA
+458 
-472 APALESVA
+472 
-480 IANNASAI
+480 
-488 DGGLLANCPSLKSVD
+488 
-503 IPDSVKSIGAF
+503 

-551 FQGCTSLTS
+551 FQGCALLTN

-650 FKGCGFASINLPDTV
+650 FKGCGFASIDLPDTV

-758 SARQICEGSFS
+758 SVRQICEGSFS

-816 CTSLQDLQIPADVA
+816 CTSLQNLQIPTDVA
-830 EIGGGAFI
+830 EIGSNAFA
-838 NCTSLKSVSLPSN
+838 NCTSLESISLPTN
-851 IQQINHSTFENC
+851 IQQINSSTFENC

-868 IDLPISVRNI
+868 IDLPISVRSI

-888 LVNATITPNT
+888 LANATITPNT
-898 TNISNN
+898 TNISSN

-911 ENGTITCVKGSAAD
+911 ENGTITCVRGSAAD
-925 SFAQKAGIKRNYYT
+925 SFARNADIKRSYYT
-939 DNTDYQDVAN
+939 DSTDYQDVAN
-949 SSISLNTY
+949 SSIYLNSY
-957 DIGFDGTSA
+957 DIRFDGTSA
-966 EPKPNVYIGNKY
+966 EPKPNVYIGNQY
-978 LYSGSDFDIYYENNT
+978 LYSGRDFDIYYENNT

-1053 IIARDDDFADA
+1053 VIARDDDFADA

-1094 QTLGAKKAYIIGGT
+1094 QALGAKKAYIIGGT
-1108 GAIPGDIEGSLA
+1108 GAIPGDIEGGLA

-1181 IFLETDEAHG
+1181 IFLETDKAHG
-1191 RQLTEAAASAIKELS
+1191 RQLTEAAISAIKKLS

-1229 ERVVRLSGWD
+1229 ERVVRLSSWD

-1277 AGAAFAGKAG
+1277 AGAALAGKAG

>member
-58 GDKPDSTLAAAND
+58 GDKLDSTLAAAND
-71 SSPQQAVETAI
+71 SPSLQATEAAVED
-82 EEAPVALSAGED
+82 APIALSAGED

-101 SIDEDGNATITGT
+101 SIGDDGNATITGT
-114 TDEKTKRGVVIPE
+114 TDEKTKRGIVIPE

-171 SIGGFAFE
+171 SIGGFAFS

-193 CTIGHRGG
+193 CTIGHRDNW
-201 YLDAHGS
+201 DAYGS
-208 IFDGCT
+208 IFDECV
-214 SLKTI
+214 SLKLI
-219 TIPDGLDVIDPTHFE
+219 TIPKGLNIIDGSYRGTY
-234 TCISA
+234 ISA

-250 AKGTSTICNGLLAN
+250 AEGTSAIC
-264 CPSLKSI
+264 K
-271 NIPDSV
+271 
-277 KSIGA
+277 
-282 SVFSDCEAL
+282 
-291 ESIDIP
+291 
-297 DSVKS
+297 
-302 IGSYAFSGCEALE
+302 
-315 SVRLPEGG
+315 
-323 CEIGAKDDRGSY
+323 
-335 GFVFS
+335 
-340 GCTSLKRIAIPD
+340 
-352 GLTTPDAHNSTT
+352 
-364 GAFAAPALESVAI
+364 
-377 ANNASAI
+377 
-384 DGGLLANCPS
+384 GLLANCPS

-400 PDSVKSIGAFAF
+400 PDSVKSIDAYAF
-412 SGCEALES
+412 SGCASLES

-428 EIGAKKGYGD
+428 EIGNNGLDGN
-438 CGRIFSGCTSLKR
+438 CGPIFTGCDSLKH
-451 IAIPDGL
+451 IIIPDGL
-458 TTPDAHNSTTGAFA
+458 TIPNDNDSPTGAFAFA
-472 APALESVA
+472 APALESVTF
-480 IANNASAI
+480 ANDVSAI
-488 DGGLLANCPSLKSVD
+488 DHGLLANCPSLKSVD

-551 FQGCTSLTS
+551 FQGCTSLTN

-801 LPDSLRKIGYNSFGN
+801 LPDSLRKIGYNSFSN

-838 NCTSLKSVSLPSN
+838 NCTSLESVSLPSN
-851 IQQINHSTFENC
+851 IQQINYSTFENC
-863 TSLKS
+863 TSLKA

-911 ENGTITCVKGSAAD
+911 ENGTITCVRGSAAD
-925 SFAQKAGIKRNYYT
+925 SFARNADIKRSYYT
-939 DNTDYQDVAN
+939 DSTDYQDVAN
-949 SSISLNTY
+949 SSIYLNSY
-957 DIGFDGTSA
+957 DIRFDGTSA
-966 EPKPNVYIGNKY
+966 EPKPNVYIGNQY
-978 LYSGSDFDIYYENNT
+978 LYSGRDFDIYYENNT

-1053 IIARDDDFADA
+1053 VIARDDDFADA

-1094 QTLGAKKAYIIGGT
+1094 QALGAKKAYIIGGT
-1108 GAIPGDIEGSLA
+1108 GAIPGDIEGGLA
-1120 TFGCQTQDRI
+1120 TFGCQTQGRI

-1191 RQLTEAAASAIKELS
+1191 RQLTEAAASAIKKLS

-1221 SVEEVFGR
+1221 SVEEVFGK

-1277 AGAAFAGKAG
+1277 AGAALAGKAG

-1300 SISTTTIEGADSE
+1300 SISTTTIKGADSE

>member
-58 GDKPDSTLAAAND
+58 GDKLDSTLAAAND
-71 SSPQQAVETAI
+71 SPSLQATEAAVED
-82 EEAPVALSAGED
+82 APIALSAGED

-101 SIDEDGNATITGT
+101 SIGEDGNATITGT
-114 TDEKTKRGVVIPE
+114 TDEKTKRGIVIPE

-171 SIGGFAFE
+171 SIGGFAFS

-193 CTIGHRGG
+193 CTIGHRDNW
-201 YLDAHGS
+201 DAYGS
-208 IFDGCT
+208 IFDECV
-214 SLKTI
+214 SLKLI
-219 TIPDGLDVIDPTHFE
+219 TIPKGLNIIDGSYRGTY
-234 TCISA
+234 ISA

-250 AKGTSTICNGLLAN
+250 AEGTSAIC
-264 CPSLKSI
+264 K
-271 NIPDSV
+271 
-277 KSIGA
+277 
-282 SVFSDCEAL
+282 
-291 ESIDIP
+291 
-297 DSVKS
+297 
-302 IGSYAFSGCEALE
+302 
-315 SVRLPEGG
+315 
-323 CEIGAKDDRGSY
+323 
-335 GFVFS
+335 
-340 GCTSLKRIAIPD
+340 
-352 GLTTPDAHNSTT
+352 
-364 GAFAAPALESVAI
+364 
-377 ANNASAI
+377 
-384 DGGLLANCPS
+384 GLLANCPS

-420 VRLPEGGC
+420 VRLPEG
-428 EIGAKKGYGD
+428 
-438 CGRIFSGCTSLKR
+438 S
-451 IAIPDGL
+451 
-458 TTPDAHNSTTGAFA
+458 
-472 APALESVA
+472 
-480 IANNASAI
+480 
-488 DGGLLANCPSLKSVD
+488 
-503 IPDSVKSIGAF
+503 
-514 AFSGCEA
+514 
-521 LESVRLPE
+521 
-529 GGCEIGSVFFSYND
+529 CEIGSILNYYNES
-543 GPKRYGNV
+543 RLYGNV

-560 LHIPKGI
+560 LRLPKGI
-567 TALSSENYYA
+567 TAISSENNYA
-577 WDYSMFSAPALKSVT
+577 WDYSMFSAPALKSIT
-592 FEDSVNALS
+592 FEDGTNTLFAH
-601 ASMFKNCEALEAVSI
+601 MFENCEALESVSI

-628 SNCKALTSLDIPE
+628 SNCKALASLDIPE
-641 SVKTIEGCA
+641 SVKTIEDYA
-650 FKGCGFASINLPDTV
+650 FKGCGFVSINLPDTV
-665 KAIHDGAFA
+665 KAIHNGAFA
-674 DCASLSTVNLPTKGV
+674 DCTSLSTVNLPTKGV
-689 ELGGSY
+689 ELGGNY
-695 YPSNS
+695 HFSNS
-700 NSGTFAGCT
+700 NYGTFAGCT

-748 TALSNVIVPD
+748 TAFSNVIVPD

-801 LPDSLRKIGYNSFGN
+801 LPDSLRKIGYNSFSN

-838 NCTSLKSVSLPSN
+838 NCTSLESVSLPSN
-851 IQQINHSTFENC
+851 IQQINYSTFENC

-911 ENGTITCVKGSAAD
+911 ENGTITCVRGSAAD
-925 SFAQKAGIKRNYYT
+925 SFARNADIKRSYYT
-939 DNTDYQDVAN
+939 DSTDYQDVAN
-949 SSISLNTY
+949 SSIYLNSY
-957 DIGFDGTSA
+957 DIRFDGTSA
-966 EPKPNVYIGNKY
+966 ELKPNVYIGNQY
-978 LYSGSDFDIYYENNT
+978 LYSGRDFDIYYENNT

-1053 IIARDDDFADA
+1053 VIARDDDFADA

-1094 QTLGAKKAYIIGGT
+1094 QALGAKKAYIIGGT
-1108 GAIPGDIEGSLA
+1108 GAIPGDIERGLA
-1120 TFGCQTQDRI
+1120 TFGCQTQGRI

-1221 SVEEVFGR
+1221 SVEEVFGKK
-1229 ERVVRLSGWD
+1229 RVVRLSGWD

-1252 EHGLLSPSTICLA
+1252 ERGLLSPSTICLA

-1277 AGAAFAGKAG
+1277 AGAALAGKAG

>member
-58 GDKPDSTLAAAND
+58 GDKLDSTLAAAND

-412 SGCEALES
+412 SGCEAL
-420 VRLPEGGC
+420 
-428 EIGAKKGYGD
+428 K
-438 CGRIFSGCTSLKR
+438 
-451 IAIPDGL
+451 
-458 TTPDAHNSTTGAFA
+458 
-472 APALESVA
+472 
-480 IANNASAI
+480 
-488 DGGLLANCPSLKSVD
+488 
-503 IPDSVKSIGAF
+503 
-514 AFSGCEA
+514 
-521 LESVRLPE
+521 SVRLPE

-551 FQGCTSLTS
+551 FQGCTSLTN

-801 LPDSLRKIGYNSFGN
+801 LPDSLRKIGYNSFSN

-838 NCTSLKSVSLPSN
+838 NCTSLEFVSLPSN
-851 IQQINHSTFENC
+851 IQQINYSTFENC
-863 TSLKS
+863 TSLKA

-911 ENGTITCVKGSAAD
+911 ENGTITCVRGSAAD
-925 SFAQKAGIKRNYYT
+925 SFARNADIKRSYYT
-939 DNTDYQDVAN
+939 DSTDYQDVAN
-949 SSISLNTY
+949 SSIYLNSY
-957 DIGFDGTSA
+957 DIRFDGTSA
-966 EPKPNVYIGNKY
+966 EPKPNVYIGNQY
-978 LYSGSDFDIYYENNT
+978 LYSGRDFDIYYENNT

-1053 IIARDDDFADA
+1053 VIARDDDFADA

-1094 QTLGAKKAYIIGGT
+1094 QALGAKKAYIIGGT
-1108 GAIPGDIEGSLA
+1108 GAIPGDIEGGLA
-1120 TFGCQTQDRI
+1120 TFGCQTQGRI

-1191 RQLTEAAASAIKELS
+1191 RQLTEAAASAIKKLS

-1221 SVEEVFGR
+1221 SVEEVFGK

-1277 AGAAFAGKAG
+1277 AGAALAGKAG

-1300 SISTTTIEGADSE
+1300 SISTTTIKGADSE

>member
-47 ELQEPSNEETL
+47 ELQEPSNEKTL
-58 GDKPDSTLAAAND
+58 GDKLDSTLAAAND
-71 SSPQQAVETAI
+71 SPSLQATEAAVED
-82 EEAPVALSAGED
+82 APIALSAGED

-101 SIDEDGNATITGT
+101 SIGEDGNATITGT
-114 TDEKTKRGVVIPE
+114 TDEKTKRGIVIPE

-394 LKSVDI
+394 LKSI
-400 PDSVKSIGAFAF
+400 
-412 SGCEALES
+412 
-420 VRLPEGGC
+420 
-428 EIGAKKGYGD
+428 
-438 CGRIFSGCTSLKR
+438 
-451 IAIPDGL
+451 
-458 TTPDAHNSTTGAFA
+458 
-472 APALESVA
+472 
-480 IANNASAI
+480 
-488 DGGLLANCPSLKSVD
+488 D

-551 FQGCTSLTS
+551 FQGCTSLTN

-838 NCTSLKSVSLPSN
+838 NCTSLESVSLPSN

-868 IDLPISVRNI
+868 IDLPISVRSI

-1277 AGAAFAGKAG
+1277 AGAALAGKAG

>member
-1 MDKRAFQPNIVSR
+1 M
-14 TTRTA
+14 
-19 VAAMLASTMCIPS
+19 
-32 PALAQES
+32 
-39 RSDNSPTS
+39 
-47 ELQEPSNEETL
+47 
-58 GDKPDSTLAAAND
+58 
-71 SSPQQAVETAI
+71 
-82 EEAPVALSAGED
+82 
-94 AESTLTY
+94 
-101 SIDEDGNATITGT
+101 
-114 TDEKTKRGVVIPE
+114 
-127 SIDGHPVTAIAAY
+127 
-140 AFSGKTPQSDYDLS
+140 
-154 DRTDLWL
+154 
-161 TSIYIPNSVK
+161 
-171 SIGGFAFE
+171 
-179 NNKNLESVHLPENG
+179 
-193 CTIGHRGG
+193 
-201 YLDAHGS
+201 
-208 IFDGCT
+208 
-214 SLKTI
+214 
-219 TIPDGLDVIDPTHFE
+219 
-234 TCISA
+234 
-239 LSAPKLESVTF
+239 
-250 AKGTSTICNGLLAN
+250 
-264 CPSLKSI
+264 
-271 NIPDSV
+271 
-277 KSIGA
+277 
-282 SVFSDCEAL
+282 
-291 ESIDIP
+291 
-297 DSVKS
+297 
-302 IGSYAFSGCEALE
+302 
-315 SVRLPEGG
+315 RLPEGG
-323 CEIGAKDDRGSY
+323 CEIGAK
-335 GFVFS
+335 
-340 GCTSLKRIAIPD
+340 T
-352 GLTTPDAHNSTT
+352 
-364 GAFAAPALESVAI
+364 
-377 ANNASAI
+377 
-384 DGGLLANCPS
+384 
-394 LKSVDI
+394 
-400 PDSVKSIGAFAF
+400 
-412 SGCEALES
+412 
-420 VRLPEGGC
+420 
-428 EIGAKKGYGD
+428 GYGD

-451 IAIPDGL
+451 IAIPSGL
-458 TTPDAHNSTTGAFA
+458 TTPDAHNSTTGALA

-480 IANNASAI
+480 IADNASAI

-551 FQGCTSLTS
+551 FQGCALLTN

-567 TALSSENYYA
+567 TAASSENDYA

-592 FEDSVNALS
+592 FEDGVNALS
-601 ASMFKNCEALEAVSI
+601 ASMFKNCEALESVSI

-628 SNCKALTSLDIPE
+628 SNCKALASLDIPE
-641 SVKTIEGCA
+641 SVKTIEDYA
-650 FKGCGFASINLPDTV
+650 FKGCGFASIDLPDTV
-665 KAIHDGAFA
+665 KAIHDRAFA
-674 DCASLSTVNLPTKGV
+674 DCTSLSTVNLPTKGV

-695 YPSNS
+695 YPGNS

-748 TALSNVIVPD
+748 TALNNVIIPD

-788 SAFGYCKSLQQVN
+788 GAFGYCKSLQQVN

-816 CTSLQDLQIPADVA
+816 CASLRDLQIPADVA

-838 NCTSLKSVSLPSN
+838 NCTSLESVSLPSN
-851 IQQINHSTFENC
+851 IQQINYSTFENC
-863 TSLKS
+863 TSLKA
-868 IDLPISVRNI
+868 IDLPISVRSI

-888 LVNATITPNT
+888 MVNATITPNT
-898 TNISNN
+898 TNISSN

-925 SFAQKAGIKRNYYT
+925 SLAQNACIKRNYYT
-939 DNTDYQDVAN
+939 DNTDYQDIAN

-1151 NPGSNA
+1151 NPNGNA

-1191 RQLTEAAASAIKELS
+1191 RQLTEAAVSAIKKLS

-1252 EHGLLSPSTICLA
+1252 EHGLLSPSAICLA

-1277 AGAAFAGKAG
+1277 AGAALAGKAG

>member
-1 MDKRAFQPNIVSR
+1 MDKRAFRPNIVSR

-179 NNKNLESVHLPENG
+179 NNKNLESIHLPKNG

-335 GFVFS
+335 GFV
-340 GCTSLKRIAIPD
+340 
-352 GLTTPDAHNSTT
+352 
-364 GAFAAPALESVAI
+364 
-377 ANNASAI
+377 
-384 DGGLLANCPS
+384 
-394 LKSVDI
+394 
-400 PDSVKSIGAFAF
+400 
-412 SGCEALES
+412 
-420 VRLPEGGC
+420 
-428 EIGAKKGYGD
+428 
-438 CGRIFSGCTSLKR
+438 FSGCTSLKR

-838 NCTSLKSVSLPSN
+838 NCTSLESVSLPSN

-1277 AGAAFAGKAG
+1277 AGAALAGKAG

>member
-39 RSDNSPTS
+39 RSDNSPAS

-71 SSPQQAVETAI
+71 SPSLQATEAAVED
-82 EEAPVALSAGED
+82 APMALSAGED

-114 TDEKTKRGVVIPE
+114 TDEKTKRGIVIPE
-127 SIDGHPVTAIAAY
+127 SIDGHPVTAIAEY

-171 SIGGFAFE
+171 SIGGFAFK

-193 CTIGHRGG
+193 CIIGHKDRW
-201 YLDAHGS
+201 DAYGS
-208 IFDGCT
+208 IFSECI

-219 TIPDGLDVIDPTHFE
+219 TIPNGLDIIDGTYRG

-239 LSAPKLESVTF
+239 LSAPNLENVIFS
-250 AKGTSTICNGLLAN
+250 KGTSAIC
-264 CPSLKSI
+264 
-271 NIPDSV
+271 
-277 KSIGA
+277 
-282 SVFSDCEAL
+282 
-291 ESIDIP
+291 
-297 DSVKS
+297 
-302 IGSYAFSGCEALE
+302 
-315 SVRLPEGG
+315 
-323 CEIGAKDDRGSY
+323 RG
-335 GFVFS
+335 
-340 GCTSLKRIAIPD
+340 I
-352 GLTTPDAHNSTT
+352 
-364 GAFAAPALESVAI
+364 
-377 ANNASAI
+377 
-384 DGGLLANCPS
+384 LANCPS

-420 VRLPEGGC
+420 VRLPEG
-428 EIGAKKGYGD
+428 
-438 CGRIFSGCTSLKR
+438 S
-451 IAIPDGL
+451 
-458 TTPDAHNSTTGAFA
+458 
-472 APALESVA
+472 
-480 IANNASAI
+480 
-488 DGGLLANCPSLKSVD
+488 
-503 IPDSVKSIGAF
+503 
-514 AFSGCEA
+514 
-521 LESVRLPE
+521 
-529 GGCEIGSVFFSYND
+529 CEIGSILNYYNESQL
-543 GPKRYGNV
+543 YGNV

-560 LHIPKGI
+560 LRLPKGI
-567 TALSSENYYA
+567 TAISSENNYA

-592 FEDSVNALS
+592 FEDGTNTLFAH
-601 ASMFKNCEALEAVSI
+601 MFENCEALESVSI

-628 SNCKALTSLDIPE
+628 SNCKALASLDIPE
-641 SVKTIEGCA
+641 SVKTIESYA
-650 FKGCGFASINLPDTV
+650 FKGCGFASIDLPDTV
-665 KAIHDGAFA
+665 KAIHDRAFA
-674 DCASLSTVNLPTKGV
+674 DCTSLSTVNLPTKGV

-769 GCVSLQRIDIPE
+769 GCVSLQKIDIPE

-788 SAFGYCKSLQQVN
+788 DAFGYCKSLQQVN
-801 LPDSLRKIGYNSFGN
+801 LPDSLRRIGYNSFNN
-816 CTSLQDLQIPADVA
+816 CASLQNLQRCTDVA
-830 EIGGGAFI
+830 EIGSSAFA
-838 NCTSLKSVSLPSN
+838 NCTSLESISLPTN
-851 IQQINHSTFENC
+851 IQQINNSTFENC

-868 IDLPISVRNI
+868 IDLPISVRSI

-888 LVNATITPNT
+888 LANATITPNT
-898 TNISNN
+898 TNISSN

-911 ENGTITCVKGSAAD
+911 ENGTITCVRGSAAD
-925 SFAQKAGIKRNYYT
+925 SFARNADIKQSYYT
-939 DNTDYQDVAN
+939 DSTDYQDVAN
-949 SSISLNTY
+949 SSIYLNSY

-966 EPKPNVYIGNKY
+966 EPKPNVYIGNQY
-978 LYSGSDFDIYYENNT
+978 LYSGRDFDIYYENNT

-1053 IIARDDDFADA
+1053 VIARDDDFADA

-1151 NPGSNA
+1151 NSDGNA

-1191 RQLTEAAASAIKELS
+1191 RQLTEAAVSAIKELS

-1221 SVEEVFGR
+1221 SVEEVFGKQ
-1229 ERVVRLSGWD
+1229 RVARLSGWD

-1252 EHGLLSPSTICLA
+1252 ERGLLSPSTICLA

-1277 AGAAFAGKAG
+1277 AGAALAGKAG
-1287 GVVLLTNANPRFG
+1287 GVVLLTNVNPRFG

-1345 VNDILD
+1345 VNYILG

>member
-1 MDKRAFQPNIVSR
+1 MDKRAIQPYIVSR

-19 VAAMLASTMCIPS
+19 VAAMLASTMCMPL
-32 PALAQES
+32 PALAQEN
-39 RSDNSPTS
+39 RSDNSPAS

-58 GDKPDSTLAAAND
+58 GDKPDSTLAAASD
-71 SSPQQAVETAI
+71 SSPQQAAKTAI
-82 EEAPVALSAGED
+82 EEAPITLSAGED

-114 TDEKTKRGVVIPE
+114 TNEKTKRGIVIPE

-193 CTIGHRGG
+193 CTIGHKDRW
-201 YLDAHGS
+201 DAYGS
-208 IFDGCT
+208 IFSECI

-219 TIPDGLDVIDPTHFE
+219 TIPNGIDIIDGTYRG

-239 LSAPKLESVTF
+239 LSAPKLENVIFS
-250 AKGTSTICNGLLAN
+250 KGTSAIC
-264 CPSLKSI
+264 
-271 NIPDSV
+271 
-277 KSIGA
+277 
-282 SVFSDCEAL
+282 
-291 ESIDIP
+291 
-297 DSVKS
+297 
-302 IGSYAFSGCEALE
+302 
-315 SVRLPEGG
+315 
-323 CEIGAKDDRGSY
+323 RG
-335 GFVFS
+335 
-340 GCTSLKRIAIPD
+340 I
-352 GLTTPDAHNSTT
+352 
-364 GAFAAPALESVAI
+364 
-377 ANNASAI
+377 
-384 DGGLLANCPS
+384 LANCPS

-400 PDSVKSIGAFAF
+400 PDSVKSIEAYAFSGCTSLESVEIPDSIKSIGARVF
-412 SGCEALES
+412 SGCEALE
-420 VRLPEGGC
+420 
-428 EIGAKKGYGD
+428 A
-438 CGRIFSGCTSLKR
+438 
-451 IAIPDGL
+451 
-458 TTPDAHNSTTGAFA
+458 
-472 APALESVA
+472 
-480 IANNASAI
+480 
-488 DGGLLANCPSLKSVD
+488 
-503 IPDSVKSIGAF
+503 
-514 AFSGCEA
+514 
-521 LESVRLPE
+521 VRLPE
-529 GGCEIGSVFFSYND
+529 GGCEIGSTLN
-543 GPKRYGNV
+543 GYGSTLFGNI
-551 FQGCTSLTS
+551 FEGCTSLTE
-560 LHIPKGI
+560 LYIPKGI
-567 TALSSENYYA
+567 TAISDENDYA

-592 FEDSVNALS
+592 FEDGVNALS
-601 ASMFKNCEALEAVSI
+601 ASMFKNCEALESVSI

-628 SNCKALTSLDIPE
+628 SNCKALASLDIPE
-641 SVKTIEGCA
+641 SVKTIEGYA
-650 FKGCGFASINLPDTV
+650 FKGCGFASIDLPDTV
-665 KAIHDGAFA
+665 KAIHDRAFA
-674 DCASLSTVNLPTKGV
+674 DCTSLSTVSLPTKGV

-700 NSGTFAGCT
+700 NCGTFAGCT

-788 SAFGYCKSLQQVN
+788 GAFGYCKSLQQVN
-801 LPDSLRKIGYNSFGN
+801 LPDSLRRIGRYSFSN
-816 CTSLQDLQIPADVA
+816 CASLQNLQIPTDVA
-830 EIGGGAFI
+830 EIDNGAFA
-838 NCTSLKSVSLPSN
+838 NCTSIESISLPTN
-851 IQQINHSTFENC
+851 IQQINNSTFENC
-863 TSLKS
+863 TSLKT
-868 IDLPISVRNI
+868 IDLPISVRSI

-888 LVNATITPNT
+888 LANATITPNT
-898 TNISNN
+898 TYISSN
-904 AFDLSGL
+904 AFDLSEL
-911 ENGTITCVKGSAAD
+911 ENGGITCVRGSAAD
-925 SFAQKAGIKRNYYT
+925 SFAKDAGIKRNYYT
-939 DNTDYQDVAN
+939 DNTDYQDIAN

-1075 APIVLTDRYSLS
+1075 APIVLTDRNSLS

-1094 QTLGAKKAYIIGGT
+1094 QALGAKKAYIIGGT
-1108 GAIPGDIEGSLA
+1108 GAIPGDIEGGLA

-1191 RQLTEAAASAIKELS
+1191 RQLTEAAVSAIKELS

-1221 SVEEVFGR
+1221 SVEEVFGK

-1277 AGAAFAGKAG
+1277 AGAALAGKAG

>member
-1 MDKRAFQPNIVSR
+1 MRDRRKKGY
-14 TTRTA
+14 
-19 VAAMLASTMCIPS
+19 
-32 PALAQES
+32 
-39 RSDNSPTS
+39 
-47 ELQEPSNEETL
+47 
-58 GDKPDSTLAAAND
+58 GDCGR
-71 SSPQQAVETAI
+71 I
-82 EEAPVALSAGED
+82 
-94 AESTLTY
+94 
-101 SIDEDGNATITGT
+101 
-114 TDEKTKRGVVIPE
+114 
-127 SIDGHPVTAIAAY
+127 
-140 AFSGKTPQSDYDLS
+140 
-154 DRTDLWL
+154 
-161 TSIYIPNSVK
+161 
-171 SIGGFAFE
+171 
-179 NNKNLESVHLPENG
+179 
-193 CTIGHRGG
+193 
-201 YLDAHGS
+201 
-208 IFDGCT
+208 
-214 SLKTI
+214 
-219 TIPDGLDVIDPTHFE
+219 
-234 TCISA
+234 
-239 LSAPKLESVTF
+239 
-250 AKGTSTICNGLLAN
+250 
-264 CPSLKSI
+264 
-271 NIPDSV
+271 
-277 KSIGA
+277 
-282 SVFSDCEAL
+282 
-291 ESIDIP
+291 
-297 DSVKS
+297 
-302 IGSYAFSGCEALE
+302 
-315 SVRLPEGG
+315 
-323 CEIGAKDDRGSY
+323 
-335 GFVFS
+335 FS

-352 GLTTPDAHNSTT
+352 GLTTPNAHNSTT

-400 PDSVKSIGAFAF
+400 PDSI
-412 SGCEALES
+412 
-420 VRLPEGGC
+420 
-428 EIGAKKGYGD
+428 
-438 CGRIFSGCTSLKR
+438 
-451 IAIPDGL
+451 
-458 TTPDAHNSTTGAFA
+458 
-472 APALESVA
+472 
-480 IANNASAI
+480 
-488 DGGLLANCPSLKSVD
+488 
-503 IPDSVKSIGAF
+503 KSIGAF

-551 FQGCTSLTS
+551 FQGCTSLTN

-838 NCTSLKSVSLPSN
+838 NCTSLESVSLPSN

-966 EPKPNVYIGNKY
+966 EPKPNVYIENKY

-993 APGTATIVITGK
+993 APGTATIVIIGK

-1277 AGAAFAGKAG
+1277 AGAALAGKAG

>member
-400 PDSVKSIGAFAF
+400 PDSVKSIG
-412 SGCEALES
+412 S
-420 VRLPEGGC
+420 
-428 EIGAKKGYGD
+428 Y
-438 CGRIFSGCTSLKR
+438 
-451 IAIPDGL
+451 
-458 TTPDAHNSTTGAFA
+458 
-472 APALESVA
+472 
-480 IANNASAI
+480 
-488 DGGLLANCPSLKSVD
+488 
-503 IPDSVKSIGAF
+503 

-838 NCTSLKSVSLPSN
+838 NCTSLESVSLPSN

-1277 AGAAFAGKAG
+1277 AGAALAGKAG

>member
-1 MDKRAFQPNIVSR
+1 MDKRAFRPNIVSR

-179 NNKNLESVHLPENG
+179 NNKNLESIHLPKNG

-302 IGSYAFSGCEALE
+302 IGSY
-315 SVRLPEGG
+315 
-323 CEIGAKDDRGSY
+323 
-335 GFVFS
+335 
-340 GCTSLKRIAIPD
+340 
-352 GLTTPDAHNSTT
+352 
-364 GAFAAPALESVAI
+364 
-377 ANNASAI
+377 
-384 DGGLLANCPS
+384 
-394 LKSVDI
+394 
-400 PDSVKSIGAFAF
+400 
-412 SGCEALES
+412 
-420 VRLPEGGC
+420 
-428 EIGAKKGYGD
+428 
-438 CGRIFSGCTSLKR
+438 
-451 IAIPDGL
+451 
-458 TTPDAHNSTTGAFA
+458 
-472 APALESVA
+472 
-480 IANNASAI
+480 
-488 DGGLLANCPSLKSVD
+488 
-503 IPDSVKSIGAF
+503 

-838 NCTSLKSVSLPSN
+838 NCTSLESVSLPSN

-1277 AGAAFAGKAG
+1277 AGAALAGKAG

>member
-428 EIGAKKGYGD
+428 EIG
-438 CGRIFSGCTSLKR
+438 
-451 IAIPDGL
+451 
-458 TTPDAHNSTTGAFA
+458 
-472 APALESVA
+472 
-480 IANNASAI
+480 
-488 DGGLLANCPSLKSVD
+488 
-503 IPDSVKSIGAF
+503 
-514 AFSGCEA
+514 
-521 LESVRLPE
+521 
-529 GGCEIGSVFFSYND
+529 SVFFSYND

-788 SAFGYCKSLQQVN
+788 SAFGYYKSLQQVN

-838 NCTSLKSVSLPSN
+838 NCTSLESVSLPSN

-1277 AGAAFAGKAG
+1277 AGAALAGKAG

>member
-428 EIGAKKGYGD
+428 EIG
-438 CGRIFSGCTSLKR
+438 
-451 IAIPDGL
+451 
-458 TTPDAHNSTTGAFA
+458 
-472 APALESVA
+472 
-480 IANNASAI
+480 
-488 DGGLLANCPSLKSVD
+488 
-503 IPDSVKSIGAF
+503 
-514 AFSGCEA
+514 
-521 LESVRLPE
+521 
-529 GGCEIGSVFFSYND
+529 SVFFSYND

-838 NCTSLKSVSLPSN
+838 NCTSLESVSLPSN

-1151 NPGSNA
+1151 NPGSHA

-1221 SVEEVFGR
+1221 SVEEVFGKK
-1229 ERVVRLSGWD
+1229 RVVRLSGWD

-1252 EHGLLSPSTICLA
+1252 ERGLLSPSTICLA

-1277 AGAAFAGKAG
+1277 AGAALAGKAG

>member
-39 RSDNSPTS
+39 RSDNSPAS

-71 SSPQQAVETAI
+71 SPSLQATEAAVED
-82 EEAPVALSAGED
+82 APMALSAGED

-114 TDEKTKRGVVIPE
+114 TDEKTKRGIVIPE
-127 SIDGHPVTAIAAY
+127 SIDGHPVTAIAEY

-171 SIGGFAFE
+171 SIGGFAFK

-193 CTIGHRGG
+193 CIIGHKDRW
-201 YLDAHGS
+201 DAYGS
-208 IFDGCT
+208 IFSECI

-219 TIPDGLDVIDPTHFE
+219 TIPNGLDIIDGTYRG
-234 TCISA
+234 TCIST
-239 LSAPKLESVTF
+239 LSAPNLENVIFS
-250 AKGTSTICNGLLAN
+250 KGTSAIC
-264 CPSLKSI
+264 
-271 NIPDSV
+271 
-277 KSIGA
+277 
-282 SVFSDCEAL
+282 
-291 ESIDIP
+291 
-297 DSVKS
+297 
-302 IGSYAFSGCEALE
+302 
-315 SVRLPEGG
+315 
-323 CEIGAKDDRGSY
+323 RG
-335 GFVFS
+335 
-340 GCTSLKRIAIPD
+340 I
-352 GLTTPDAHNSTT
+352 
-364 GAFAAPALESVAI
+364 
-377 ANNASAI
+377 
-384 DGGLLANCPS
+384 LANCPS

-420 VRLPEGGC
+420 VRLPEG
-428 EIGAKKGYGD
+428 
-438 CGRIFSGCTSLKR
+438 S
-451 IAIPDGL
+451 
-458 TTPDAHNSTTGAFA
+458 
-472 APALESVA
+472 
-480 IANNASAI
+480 
-488 DGGLLANCPSLKSVD
+488 
-503 IPDSVKSIGAF
+503 
-514 AFSGCEA
+514 
-521 LESVRLPE
+521 
-529 GGCEIGSVFFSYND
+529 CEIGSILNYYNESQL
-543 GPKRYGNV
+543 YGNV

-560 LHIPKGI
+560 LRLPKGI
-567 TALSSENYYA
+567 TAISSENNYA

-592 FEDSVNALS
+592 FEDGTNTLFAH
-601 ASMFKNCEALEAVSI
+601 MFENCEALESVSI

-628 SNCKALTSLDIPE
+628 SNCKALASLDIPE
-641 SVKTIEGCA
+641 SVKTIESYA
-650 FKGCGFASINLPDTV
+650 FKGCGFASIDLPDTV
-665 KAIHDGAFA
+665 KAIHDRAFA
-674 DCASLSTVNLPTKGV
+674 DCTSLSTVNLPTKGV

-769 GCVSLQRIDIPE
+769 GCVSLQKIDIPE

-788 SAFGYCKSLQQVN
+788 DAFGYCKSLQQVN
-801 LPDSLRKIGYNSFGN
+801 LPDSLRKIGYNSFNN
-816 CTSLQDLQIPADVA
+816 CASLQNLQIPTDVA
-830 EIGGGAFI
+830 EIGSSAFA
-838 NCTSLKSVSLPSN
+838 NCTSLESISLPTN
-851 IQQINHSTFENC
+851 IQQINNSTFENC

-868 IDLPISVRNI
+868 IDLPISVRSI

-888 LVNATITPNT
+888 LANATITPNT
-898 TNISNN
+898 TNISSN

-911 ENGTITCVKGSAAD
+911 ENGTITCVRGSAAD
-925 SFAQKAGIKRNYYT
+925 SFARNANIKQSYYT
-939 DNTDYQDVAN
+939 DSTDYQDVAN
-949 SSISLNTY
+949 SSIYLNSY

-966 EPKPNVYIGNKY
+966 EPKPNVYIGNQY
-978 LYSGSDFDIYYENNT
+978 LYSGRDFDIYYENNT

-1053 IIARDDDFADA
+1053 VIARDDDFADA

-1151 NPGSNA
+1151 NSDGNA

-1191 RQLTEAAASAIKELS
+1191 RQLTEAAVSAIKELS

-1221 SVEEVFGR
+1221 SVEEVFGKQ
-1229 ERVVRLSGWD
+1229 RVVRLSGWD

-1252 EHGLLSPSTICLA
+1252 ERGLLSPSTICLA

-1277 AGAAFAGKAG
+1277 AGAALAGKAG

-1345 VNDILD
+1345 VNDILG

>member
-1 MDKRAFQPNIVSR
+1 
-14 TTRTA
+14 
-19 VAAMLASTMCIPS
+19 MLASTMCIPS

-39 RSDNSPTS
+39 RSDNSPAS

-71 SSPQQAVETAI
+71 SPSLQATEAAVED
-82 EEAPVALSAGED
+82 APMALSAGED

-114 TDEKTKRGVVIPE
+114 TDEKTKRGIVIPE
-127 SIDGHPVTAIAAY
+127 SIDGHPVTAIAEY

-171 SIGGFAFE
+171 SIGGFAFK

-193 CTIGHRGG
+193 CIIGHKDRW
-201 YLDAHGS
+201 DAYGS
-208 IFDGCT
+208 IFSECI

-219 TIPDGLDVIDPTHFE
+219 TIPNGLDIIDGTYRG

-239 LSAPKLESVTF
+239 LSAPNLENVIFS
-250 AKGTSTICNGLLAN
+250 KGTSAIC
-264 CPSLKSI
+264 
-271 NIPDSV
+271 
-277 KSIGA
+277 
-282 SVFSDCEAL
+282 
-291 ESIDIP
+291 
-297 DSVKS
+297 
-302 IGSYAFSGCEALE
+302 
-315 SVRLPEGG
+315 
-323 CEIGAKDDRGSY
+323 RG
-335 GFVFS
+335 
-340 GCTSLKRIAIPD
+340 I
-352 GLTTPDAHNSTT
+352 
-364 GAFAAPALESVAI
+364 
-377 ANNASAI
+377 
-384 DGGLLANCPS
+384 LANCPS

-420 VRLPEGGC
+420 VRLPEG
-428 EIGAKKGYGD
+428 
-438 CGRIFSGCTSLKR
+438 S
-451 IAIPDGL
+451 
-458 TTPDAHNSTTGAFA
+458 
-472 APALESVA
+472 
-480 IANNASAI
+480 
-488 DGGLLANCPSLKSVD
+488 
-503 IPDSVKSIGAF
+503 
-514 AFSGCEA
+514 
-521 LESVRLPE
+521 
-529 GGCEIGSVFFSYND
+529 CEIGSILNYYNESQL
-543 GPKRYGNV
+543 YGNV

-560 LHIPKGI
+560 LRLPKGI
-567 TALSSENYYA
+567 TAISSENNYA
-577 WDYSMFSAPALKSVT
+577 WDYSMFSAPALKNVT
-592 FEDSVNALS
+592 FEDGTNTLFAH
-601 ASMFKNCEALEAVSI
+601 MFENCEALESVSI

-628 SNCKALTSLDIPE
+628 SNCKALASLDIPE
-641 SVKTIEGCA
+641 SVKTIESYA
-650 FKGCGFASINLPDTV
+650 FKGCGFASIDLPDTV
-665 KAIHDGAFA
+665 KAIHDRAFA
-674 DCASLSTVNLPTKGV
+674 DCTSLSTVNLPTKGV

-769 GCVSLQRIDIPE
+769 GCVSLQKIDIPE

-788 SAFGYCKSLQQVN
+788 DAFGYCKSLQQVN
-801 LPDSLRKIGYNSFGN
+801 LPDSLRRIGYNSFNN
-816 CTSLQDLQIPADVA
+816 CASLQNLQRCTDVA
-830 EIGGGAFI
+830 EIGSSAFA
-838 NCTSLKSVSLPSN
+838 NCTSLESISLPTN
-851 IQQINHSTFENC
+851 IQQINNSTFENC

-868 IDLPISVRNI
+868 IDLPISVRSI

-888 LVNATITPNT
+888 LANATITPNT
-898 TNISNN
+898 TNISSN

-911 ENGTITCVKGSAAD
+911 ENGTITCVRGSAAD
-925 SFAQKAGIKRNYYT
+925 SFARNADIKQSYYT
-939 DNTDYQDVAN
+939 DSTDYQDVAN
-949 SSISLNTY
+949 SSIYLNSY

-966 EPKPNVYIGNKY
+966 EPKPNVYIGNQY
-978 LYSGSDFDIYYENNT
+978 LYSGRDFDIYYENNT

-1053 IIARDDDFADA
+1053 VIARDDDFADA

-1151 NPGSNA
+1151 NSDGNA

-1191 RQLTEAAASAIKELS
+1191 RQLTEAAVSAIKELS

-1221 SVEEVFGR
+1221 SVEEVFGKQ
-1229 ERVVRLSGWD
+1229 RVARLSGWD

-1252 EHGLLSPSTICLA
+1252 ERGLLSPSTICLA

-1277 AGAAFAGKAG
+1277 AGAALAGKAG
-1287 GVVLLTNANPRFG
+1287 GVVLLTNVNPRFG

-1345 VNDILD
+1345 VNYILG

>member
-1 MDKRAFQPNIVSR
+1 MDKRAIQPNIVSR

-39 RSDNSPTS
+39 RSGNSPAS
-47 ELQEPSNEETL
+47 ELQEPSNKEAL
-58 GDKPDSTLAAAND
+58 GDKPDSALSVAND
-71 SSPQQAVETAI
+71 SSTLQAA
-82 EEAPVALSAGED
+82 EAAAEDAPMALSAGED

-114 TDEKTKRGVVIPE
+114 TDEATKRGIVIPE

-193 CTIGHRGG
+193 CTIGHRDKYG
-201 YLDAHGS
+201 DAYGS
-208 IFDGCT
+208 IFNECI
-214 SLKTI
+214 SLKAI
-219 TIPDGLDVIDPTHFE
+219 TIPNGLDVIDRTHTE
-234 TCISA
+234 TYISA
-239 LSAPKLESVTF
+239 LSAPALESVTI
-250 AKGTSTICNGLLAN
+250 A
-264 CPSLKSI
+264 
-271 NIPDSV
+271 
-277 KSIGA
+277 
-282 SVFSDCEAL
+282 
-291 ESIDIP
+291 
-297 DSVKS
+297 
-302 IGSYAFSGCEALE
+302 
-315 SVRLPEGG
+315 
-323 CEIGAKDDRGSY
+323 DD
-335 GFVFS
+335 
-340 GCTSLKRIAIPD
+340 
-352 GLTTPDAHNSTT
+352 
-364 GAFAAPALESVAI
+364 
-377 ANNASAI
+377 ASAI
-384 DGGLLANCPS
+384 DSGLLANCPS

-428 EIGAKKGYGD
+428 EIGAKDTHGSYG
-438 CGRIFSGCTSLKR
+438 FVFNGCTSLKH

-458 TTPDAHNSTTGAFA
+458 TTPDANNSSTWVTGALS
-472 APALESVA
+472 APALESVT
-480 IANNASAI
+480 IADDASAI
-488 DGGLLANCPSLKSVD
+488 DSGLLANCPSLKSVD

-529 GGCEIGSVFFSYND
+529 GGCEIGSVFFSNND
-543 GPKRYGNV
+543 YSQVYGSV
-551 FQGCTSLTS
+551 FRSCTSLTN

-567 TALSSENYYA
+567 TAISSENNYA
-577 WDYSMFSAPALKSVT
+577 WDYSMFSAPALKSIT
-592 FEDSVNALS
+592 FEDGVNAL
-601 ASMFKNCEALEAVSI
+601 ATSMFENCEALESVNI

-641 SVKTIEGCA
+641 SVKTIEDYA
-650 FKGCGFASINLPDTV
+650 FKGCGFALIDLPDTV
-665 KAIHDGAFA
+665 KAIHNGAFA
-674 DCASLSTVNLPTKGV
+674 DCATLSTVNLPTKGV

-695 YPSNS
+695 YPGNS

-748 TALSNVIVPD
+748 TALNNVMIPD

-769 GCVSLQRIDIPE
+769 GCISLQKIDIPE

-788 SAFGYCKSLQQVN
+788 SAFSYCKSLQQVN
-801 LPDSLRKIGYNSFGN
+801 LPDSLRKIGYNSFN
-816 CTSLQDLQIPADVA
+816 SCASLQNLQIPADVA

-838 NCTSLKSVSLPSN
+838 NCTSLESVSLPTN
-851 IQQINHSTFENC
+851 IQQINYSTFENC
-863 TSLKS
+863 TSLKL
-868 IDLPISVRNI
+868 IDLPISVRSI

-888 LVNATITPNT
+888 LANATITPNT
-898 TNISNN
+898 TNISSN

-911 ENGTITCVKGSAAD
+911 ENGTITCVKGTAAD
-925 SFAQKAGIKRNYYT
+925 SFAQNAGIKRNYYT

-949 SSISLNTY
+949 SSISLNSY
-957 DIGFDGTSA
+957 DIGFDGTPA
-966 EPKPNVYIGNKY
+966 EPKPNVNIGNHY
-978 LYSGSDFDIYYENNT
+978 LYSGSDFDIYYKNNT

-1005 GKYHGTRTFTFQI
+1005 GKYHGTRTFAFQI

-1024 SAVRLAGESAAD
+1024 SAVRLAGENAAD

-1094 QTLGAKKAYIIGGT
+1094 QALGAKKAYIIGGT
-1108 GAIPGDIEGSLA
+1108 GAIPGDIEGGLA
-1120 TFGCQTQDRI
+1120 AFGCQSQGRI

-1151 NPGSNA
+1151 NSDGNA

-1191 RQLTEAAASAIKELS
+1191 RQLTEAAVSAIKELS

-1221 SVEEVFGR
+1221 SVEDIFGK

-1252 EHGLLSPSTICLA
+1252 KHGLLSPSTICLA

-1277 AGAAFAGKAG
+1277 AGAALAGKAG

-1300 SISTTTIEGADSE
+1300 SISTTTIEGVDSE
-1313 GTSAFLPSH
+1313 GTSAFLPSY
-1322 AKDVEQAYI
+1322 ANDVDQAYI

>member
-1 MDKRAFQPNIVSR
+1 MDKRAIQPNIVSR

-19 VAAMLASTMCIPS
+19 VAAMLASTMCMPL
-32 PALAQES
+32 PALAQEN

-47 ELQEPSNEETL
+47 ELQEPSNEETF
-58 GDKPDSTLAAAND
+58 GDKPDSTSSVAND
-71 SSPQQAVETAI
+71 PSSLQTAEIAI
-82 EEAPVALSAGED
+82 EEAPMTLSAGED
-94 AESTLTY
+94 EESSLTY
-101 SIDEDGNATITGT
+101 SIDEDGNVTITGT
-114 TDEKTKRGVVIPE
+114 TDETTERGIVIPE

-140 AFSGKTPQSDYDLS
+140 AFSGKTPQSGYDLS

-193 CTIGHRGG
+193 CTIGHRDRYG
-201 YLDAHGS
+201 DAYDS
-208 IFDGCT
+208 IFNGCI

-219 TIPDGLDVIDPTHFE
+219 TIPNGLDVIDRTHFE
-234 TCISA
+234 TYISA

-250 AKGTSTICNGLLAN
+250 VKGTSTICNGLLAN

-282 SVFSDCEAL
+282 C
-291 ESIDIP
+291 
-297 DSVKS
+297 
-302 IGSYAFSGCEALE
+302 AF
-315 SVRLPEGG
+315 R
-323 CEIGAKDDRGSY
+323 D
-335 GFVFS
+335 
-340 GCTSLKRIAIPD
+340 
-352 GLTTPDAHNSTT
+352 
-364 GAFAAPALESVAI
+364 
-377 ANNASAI
+377 
-384 DGGLLANCPS
+384 
-394 LKSVDI
+394 
-400 PDSVKSIGAFAF
+400 
-412 SGCEALES
+412 
-420 VRLPEGGC
+420 
-428 EIGAKKGYGD
+428 
-438 CGRIFSGCTSLKR
+438 
-451 IAIPDGL
+451 
-458 TTPDAHNSTTGAFA
+458 
-472 APALESVA
+472 
-480 IANNASAI
+480 
-488 DGGLLANCPSLKSVD
+488 
-503 IPDSVKSIGAF
+503 
-514 AFSGCEA
+514 CEA

-551 FQGCTSLTS
+551 FQGCALLTN

-650 FKGCGFASINLPDTV
+650 FKGCGFASIDLPDTV

-816 CTSLQDLQIPADVA
+816 CTSLQNLQIPTDVA
-830 EIGGGAFI
+830 EIGSSAFA
-838 NCTSLKSVSLPSN
+838 NCTSLESISLPTN
-851 IQQINHSTFENC
+851 IQQINSSTFENC

-868 IDLPISVRNI
+868 IDLPISVRSI

-888 LVNATITPNT
+888 LANATITPNT
-898 TNISNN
+898 TNISSN

-911 ENGTITCVKGSAAD
+911 ENGTITCVRGSAAD
-925 SFAQKAGIKRNYYT
+925 SFARNADIKRSYYT
-939 DNTDYQDVAN
+939 DSTDYQDVAN
-949 SSISLNTY
+949 SSIYLNSY
-957 DIGFDGTSA
+957 DIRFDGTSA
-966 EPKPNVYIGNKY
+966 EPKPNVYIGNQY
-978 LYSGSDFDIYYENNT
+978 LYSGRDFDIYYENNT

-1053 IIARDDDFADA
+1053 VIARDDDFADA

-1094 QTLGAKKAYIIGGT
+1094 QALGAKKAYIIGGT
-1108 GAIPGDIEGSLA
+1108 GAIPGDIEGGLA

-1181 IFLETDEAHG
+1181 IFLETDKAHG
-1191 RQLTEAAASAIKELS
+1191 RQLTEAAVSAIKKLS

-1252 EHGLLSPSTICLA
+1252 EHRLLSPSTICLA

-1277 AGAAFAGKAG
+1277 AGAALAGKAG

>member
-58 GDKPDSTLAAAND
+58 GDKPDSTSSVAND
-71 SSPQQAVETAI
+71 PSSLQTAEIAI
-82 EEAPVALSAGED
+82 EEAPMTLSAGED
-94 AESTLTY
+94 EESSLTY
-101 SIDEDGNATITGT
+101 SIDENGNVTITGT
-114 TDEKTKRGVVIPE
+114 TDETTERGIVIPE

-140 AFSGKTPQSDYDLS
+140 AFSGKTPQSGYDLS

-193 CTIGHRGG
+193 CTIGHRDRYG
-201 YLDAHGS
+201 DAYDS
-208 IFDGCT
+208 IFNGCI

-219 TIPDGLDVIDPTHFE
+219 TIPNGLDVIDRTHFE
-234 TCISA
+234 TYISA

-250 AKGTSTICNGLLAN
+250 VKGTSTICNGLLAN

-282 SVFSDCEAL
+282 CAFRDCEAL

-302 IGSYAFSGCEALE
+302 IGNYAFSGCEALE

-323 CEIGAKDDRGSY
+323 CEIGAKTGY
-335 GFVFS
+335 GDCGRIFS
-340 GCTSLKRIAIPD
+340 GCTSLKSIAIPD

-377 ANNASAI
+377 ADNASAI
-384 DGGLLANCPS
+384 DS
-394 LKSVDI
+394 
-400 PDSVKSIGAFAF
+400 
-412 SGCEALES
+412 
-420 VRLPEGGC
+420 
-428 EIGAKKGYGD
+428 
-438 CGRIFSGCTSLKR
+438 
-451 IAIPDGL
+451 
-458 TTPDAHNSTTGAFA
+458 
-472 APALESVA
+472 
-480 IANNASAI
+480 
-488 DGGLLANCPSLKSVD
+488 GLLANCPSLKSVD

-551 FQGCTSLTS
+551 FQGCALLTN

-650 FKGCGFASINLPDTV
+650 FKGCGFASIDLPNTV

-758 SARQICEGSFS
+758 SAHQICEGSFS

-816 CTSLQDLQIPADVA
+816 CTSLQNLQIPTDVA
-830 EIGGGAFI
+830 EIGSSAFA
-838 NCTSLKSVSLPSN
+838 NCTSLESISLPTN
-851 IQQINHSTFENC
+851 IQQINSSTFENC

-868 IDLPISVRNI
+868 IDLPISVRSI

-888 LVNATITPNT
+888 LANATITPNT
-898 TNISNN
+898 TNISSN

-911 ENGTITCVKGSAAD
+911 ENGTITCVRGSAAD
-925 SFAQKAGIKRNYYT
+925 SFARNADIKRSYYT
-939 DNTDYQDVAN
+939 DSTDYQDVAN
-949 SSISLNTY
+949 SSIYLNSY
-957 DIGFDGTSA
+957 DIRFDGTSA
-966 EPKPNVYIGNKY
+966 EPKPNVYIGNQY
-978 LYSGSDFDIYYENNT
+978 LYSGRDFDIYYENNT

-1053 IIARDDDFADA
+1053 VIARDDDFADA

-1094 QTLGAKKAYIIGGT
+1094 QALGAKKAYIIGGT
-1108 GAIPGDIEGSLA
+1108 GAIPGDIEGGLA

-1181 IFLETDEAHG
+1181 IFLETDKAHG
-1191 RQLTEAAASAIKELS
+1191 RQLTEAAISAIKKLS

-1277 AGAAFAGKAG
+1277 AGAALAGKAG

-1322 AKDVEQAYI
+1322 AKDVEQTYI

>member
-1 MDKRAFQPNIVSR
+1 MDKRAFRPNIVSR

-179 NNKNLESVHLPENG
+179 NNKNLESIHLPENG

-302 IGSYAFSGCEALE
+302 IGSY
-315 SVRLPEGG
+315 
-323 CEIGAKDDRGSY
+323 
-335 GFVFS
+335 
-340 GCTSLKRIAIPD
+340 
-352 GLTTPDAHNSTT
+352 
-364 GAFAAPALESVAI
+364 
-377 ANNASAI
+377 
-384 DGGLLANCPS
+384 
-394 LKSVDI
+394 
-400 PDSVKSIGAFAF
+400 
-412 SGCEALES
+412 
-420 VRLPEGGC
+420 
-428 EIGAKKGYGD
+428 
-438 CGRIFSGCTSLKR
+438 
-451 IAIPDGL
+451 
-458 TTPDAHNSTTGAFA
+458 
-472 APALESVA
+472 
-480 IANNASAI
+480 
-488 DGGLLANCPSLKSVD
+488 
-503 IPDSVKSIGAF
+503 

-838 NCTSLKSVSLPSN
+838 NCTSLESVSLPSN

-1277 AGAAFAGKAG
+1277 AGAALAGKAG

>member
-1 MDKRAFQPNIVSR
+1 MDKRAFRPNIVSR

-179 NNKNLESVHLPENG
+179 NNKNLESIHLPENG

-335 GFVFS
+335 GFV
-340 GCTSLKRIAIPD
+340 
-352 GLTTPDAHNSTT
+352 
-364 GAFAAPALESVAI
+364 
-377 ANNASAI
+377 
-384 DGGLLANCPS
+384 
-394 LKSVDI
+394 
-400 PDSVKSIGAFAF
+400 
-412 SGCEALES
+412 
-420 VRLPEGGC
+420 
-428 EIGAKKGYGD
+428 
-438 CGRIFSGCTSLKR
+438 FSGCTSLKR

-838 NCTSLKSVSLPSN
+838 NCTSLESVSLPSN

-1277 AGAAFAGKAG
+1277 AGAALAGKAG